1 MAHQLFFIPKI
12 IEQGLDVIKEG
23 QKLLVPCPLIQN
35 PLIPMLNS
43 INFDGI
49 FSTGAFFHDRI
60 FSTFHSVK
68 ISTAGISTEKFRQ
81 QKMAS

>member
-1 MAHQLFFIPKI
+1 MDMG
-12 IEQGLDVIKEG
+12 ESGEG
-23 QKLLVPCPLIQN
+23 VN
-35 PLIPMLNS
+35 MMLNS